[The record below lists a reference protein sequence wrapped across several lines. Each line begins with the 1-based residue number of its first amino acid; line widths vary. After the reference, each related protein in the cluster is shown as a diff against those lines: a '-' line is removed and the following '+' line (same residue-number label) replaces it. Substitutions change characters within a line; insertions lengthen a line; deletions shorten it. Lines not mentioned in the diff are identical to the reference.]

1 MSQVELNTPTTSE
14 YNSFMTLLASFLFL
28 ECIDALETEKVR
40 FRFSVKSHANA
51 LRKELVKIC
60 ETGFETTCGK
70 DDETLNQLMSS
81 ISNISKLVVKAN
93 PNHLPVIENIIT
105 GYLENPEEVLNA
117 LEIIVKQ
124 KA

>member
-1 MSQVELNTPTTSE
+1 MEQIESPTASE
-14 YNSFMTLLASFLFL
+14 YTSFTTLLVSFLFL
-28 ECIDALETEKVR
+28 ECIDALETDGRV

-105 GYLENPEEVLNA
+105 GYLESPEEVLNA

-124 KA
+124 KP